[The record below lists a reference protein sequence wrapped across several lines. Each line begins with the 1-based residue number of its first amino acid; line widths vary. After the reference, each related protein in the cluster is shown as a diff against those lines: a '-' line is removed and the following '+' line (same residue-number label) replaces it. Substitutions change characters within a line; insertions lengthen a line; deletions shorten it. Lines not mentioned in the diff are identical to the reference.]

1 MMLKINRLKV
11 ELKTIDGNYGIDASF
26 VNGINFISSNKNTCG
41 KSSILSAIYYAL
53 GFEEILGG
61 IGSKSL
67 SYVYRD
73 HIEESSNDKFN
84 IVESA
89 IFLEISNK
97 DNVITIFRPVKQENK
112 DDKLITVYS
121 SSLNEIY
128 KDTTTHTDFFVHKKN
143 SAMHEKGFHAFL
155 EKFLELNIPLV
166 PTFDG
171 VDRKLYLQ
179 LIFSS
184 MFIEQKHGWGDIL
197 AGMPTLGIK
206 DAKKRVIEFVLNLDT
221 LETERKK
228 SRLKIKKNNIINKWK
243 TIIFNIKND
252 SNNISCAITNIPLEP
267 EILDTDNVNKL
278 FITKIINNKMIPVDK
293 YVEILREKYE
303 LLQKK
308 PKKIVYNFNE
318 LQDELTETENSAY
331 EIEKEI
337 ANYKKE
343 IYILIDKNKVLTNN
357 LQTIE
362 NDIQNNKDTNTLINL
377 GADIGINS
385 FKNSCPLCKQK
396 INDILL
402 PDAEQFDFMT
412 IDKNITHLEAQ
423 KKMFEFVIENNNYQL
438 EKLKSTVNIL
448 SQKKFDL
455 QRLAKSIRNDLYS
468 IDDNISEAII
478 YKKIKIEEEINN
490 INDLKTKGKLQVQI
504 EH

>member
-11 ELKTIDGNYGIDASF
+11 ELKTIDGKYGIDTSF

-41 KSSILSAIYYAL
+41 KSSILAAIYYAL

-61 IGSKSL
+61 IGPKAL

-73 HIEESSNDKFN
+73 HIEEPSNDKFN

-97 DNVITIFRPVKQENK
+97 DNVITIFRTVKQENK

-121 SSLNEIY
+121 SSMNEIY
-128 KDTTTHTDFFVHKKN
+128 KDTTIHNDFFVHRKN
-143 SAMHEKGFHAFL
+143 SAVHEKGFHAFL
-155 EKFLELNIPLV
+155 ENFLELNIPLV

-228 SRLKIKKNNIINKWK
+228 NILKVKKNNIINKWK
-243 TIIFNIKND
+243 TIIFNIKNYC
-252 SNNISCAITNIPLEP
+252 NNLSCVITNIPLEP
-267 EILDTDNVNKL
+267 EILDTDNINKL
-278 FITKIINNKMIPVDK
+278 FITKIINNKTIPVDE
-293 YVEILREKYE
+293 YVKILQEKCE

-308 PKKIVYNFNE
+308 PKKIVDNFNE
-318 LQDELTETENSAY
+318 LQKELTETENSGY
-331 EIEKEI
+331 EIENES
-337 ANYKKE
+337 ANYKSK
-343 IYILIDKNKVLTNN
+343 IYILIDKNKILTN
-357 LQTIE
+357 T
-362 NDIQNNKDTNTLINL
+362 
-377 GADIGINS
+377 
-385 FKNSCPLCKQK
+385 CKC
-396 INDILL
+396 
-402 PDAEQFDFMT
+402 
-412 IDKNITHLEAQ
+412 
-423 KKMFEFVIENNNYQL
+423 
-438 EKLKSTVNIL
+438 
-448 SQKKFDL
+448 
-455 QRLAKSIRNDLYS
+455 
-468 IDDNISEAII
+468 
-478 YKKIKIEEEINN
+478 
-490 INDLKTKGKLQVQI
+490 
-504 EH
+504 